1 MNVLLV
7 KLSSLGDIVHTLPA
21 VQDAAQR
28 GARFDWVVEENYRA
42 VPELVAGVDNVL
54 PVALRRWRTAPLAY
68 AGEVRRFLRRLR
80 RRSYDLVLDA
90 QGLVKSAAL
99 TRWARARE
107 RAGFDAASARER
119 LASLAYGHRLA
130 VGRREHAIVRIRRLF
145 ANVLGYPPPRD
156 APVFGLPVVHQGG
169 GDLVLA
175 HGASWPN
182 KLWPERF
189 WMRLAQQAAAAGMRP
204 LLPWLGPE
212 RARAERIAAAVAE
225 AAVCPPMNMADAL
238 QRVARARAVVGVDS
252 GLAHFAAAAGRPTV
266 MVFGPTDPRLTG
278 CQGARARN
286 LSASFAC
293 APCLARGCRYRGR
306 GDQRA
311 SPCLDDVPPERVW
324 RALTELLADQR
335 VNP

>member
-21 VQDAAQR
+21 VQDAARR

-68 AGEVRRFLRRLR
+68 AGEVRRFLRQLR

-99 TRWARARE
+99 ARWARARE

-130 VGRREHAIVRIRRLF
+130 IGRREHAIVRTRRLF
-145 ANVLGYPPPRD
+145 ADALGYPPPRD
-156 APVFGLPVVHQGG
+156 APAFGLPVVDH
-169 GDLVLA
+169 GDGLVLA
-175 HGASWPN
+175 HGASWGN

-189 WMRLAQQAAAAGMRP
+189 WMRLARQAAAAGMRP

-225 AAVCPPMNMADAL
+225 AAVCPPTNMVDAL
-238 QRVARARAVVGVDS
+238 QLVARSRAVVGVDS
-252 GLAHFAAAAGRPTV
+252 GLAHFAAATGRPTV
-266 MVFGPTDPRLTG
+266 MVLGPTDPRLTG

-286 LSASFAC
+286 LPASFAC
-293 APCLARGCRYRGR
+293 APCLARSCRLRER

-324 RALTELLADQR
+324 RALTELLAGQR
-335 VNP
+335 ANP